1 MKKLKTVI
9 IILFLFQSIFSFS
22 QTKEETIQWLN
33 DYGVKLMNIE
43 KSTFLKDGKSALNQF
58 KFLGCDGAYLTF
70 IRLYQSKTT
79 NNTLSVETKDIYK
92 IALKSIFVQDISSL
106 QKSKESGSLIIKT
119 EINAVMEEEY
129 IDGDVFFP
137 PPNEDKKKRESN
149 GTDIYIS
156 IFDEDKEEDAKRV
169 IKAIIHL
176 AKLSG
181 AKELPKVTAKTF

>member
-9 IILFLFQSIFSFS
+9 IILFLFQSIFSFC

-33 DYGVKLMNIE
+33 DYGVKLMNFE
-43 KSTFLKDGKSALNQF
+43 KNTFLIDGRPELRQF

-70 IRLYQSKTT
+70 IRLYQTKET
-79 NNTLSVETKDIYK
+79 NNTLVVEVKYIWK

-106 QKSKESGSLIIKT
+106 QKSKKNGSHLIIKT

-129 IDGDVFFP
+129 IVS
-137 PPNEDKKKRESN
+137 PPNQNKEKRESN